1 MGVRAWLVTRY
12 ADALALLND
21 PRLTTDASRA
31 LAQFEADRAR
41 PFDAAV
47 FKNMLQSDPPE
58 HTRLRRL
65 VVKAFTSR
73 TVERMQHHIEAIA
86 DELLDNIDCCDATV
100 PVDLVAGYAAPLP
113 VRVICEMLGMPAHYA
128 DRFRAA
134 FHPLLNIATHAA
146 KVAAERDT
154 TAVLNDVIEY
164 KRQVPSDDLLTSLI
178 GASSDGDR
186 LSHPELVAMAFL
198 LITGGHET
206 TVHLIANSVLALLD
220 NPSQLGAVREDPS
233 LIPNV
238 IEEVLRF
245 DGPANIAITRYTTA
259 DVTVG
264 DVVIPRSEV
273 VLIAL
278 HSANRDGDQ
287 FDNADHFD
295 VTRSTRGHLGFG
307 HGIHRC
313 LGASLA
319 RMEGATALRRLLDR
333 YDHIELDRTKP
344 LRYQDSINIHGVAAL
359 PVWLPQHDRISS

>member
-1 MGVRAWLVTRY
+1 M
-12 ADALALLND
+12 
-21 PRLTTDASRA
+21 
-31 LAQFEADRAR
+31 
-41 PFDAAV
+41 
-47 FKNMLQSDPPE
+47 
-58 HTRLRRL
+58 
-65 VVKAFTSR
+65 
-73 TVERMQHHIEAIA
+73 
-86 DELLDNIDCCDATV
+86 
-100 PVDLVAGYAAPLP
+100 
-113 VRVICEMLGMPAHYA
+113 
-128 DRFRAA
+128 
-134 FHPLLNIATHAA
+134 
-146 KVAAERDT
+146 
-154 TAVLNDVIEY
+154 
-164 KRQVPSDDLLTSLI
+164 
-178 GASSDGDR
+178 
-186 LSHPELVAMAFL
+186 
-198 LITGGHET
+198 
-206 TVHLIANSVLALLD
+206 HLIANSVLTLLD

-245 DGPANIAITRYTTA
+245 DGPANIAITRYTAA

-344 LRYQDSINIHGVAAL
+344 LRYQDSINIHGVTAL
-359 PVWLPQHDRISS
+359 PVWLPQHDQISS